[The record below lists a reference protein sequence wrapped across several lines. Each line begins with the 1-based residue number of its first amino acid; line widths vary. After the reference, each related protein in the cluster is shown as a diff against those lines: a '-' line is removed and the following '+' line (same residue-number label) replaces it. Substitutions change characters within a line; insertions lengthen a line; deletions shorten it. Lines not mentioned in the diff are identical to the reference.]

1 MIADLVDMSTRQP
14 RIQSAG
20 LSVEREIAQSTVVT
34 TGFYHSDGK
43 NMYVGS
49 SSANLNAIRLDALHF
64 RDLLNEDSFRRDLRP
79 YPQYRGFDL
88 NGQYPLGK
96 YQRDAGYLRLEKR
109 TSGGLGFSAYYEFAK
124 QMDDYSGPYGTQ
136 DFYNR
141 QNEWA
146 VTAGSNPHRFSLTY
160 VYELPLGSNKGML
173 GFNDWR
179 RYLVEGWS
187 ISGMTSVSSGDPLT
201 LHPQFNNTGGVV
213 SALNVNT
220 VPGVDPGVPDQGP
233 SLWFNPA
240 AFAQPA
246 DFTIGNASRTHP
258 SLLGP
263 GSQNHDLSLTK
274 RFSLDADRSVEFS
287 AVGFNFINHANWN
300 DPDMIIGPE
309 SAPNA
314 NAGKII
320 GSRGGRIVQL
330 GLRYSF

>member
-1 MIADLVDMSTRQP
+1 MSTRQP
-14 RIQSAG
+14 RIQSVG
-20 LSVEREIAQSTVVT
+20 LSLEREIGGAAVIT

-49 SSANLNAIRLDALHF
+49 AAADLNAIPLDALQF
-64 RDLLNEDSFRRDLRP
+64 RDLLNDDSFRRTLRP
-79 YPQYRGFDL
+79 YPQYRAFDL

-96 YQRDAGYLRLEKR
+96 YQRDAGYLRVEKR
-109 TSGGLGFSAYYEFAK
+109 TSGGLGFSAYYEFSK

-141 QNEWA
+141 ENEWA
-146 VTAGSNPHRFSLTY
+146 LTAGSNPQRFSLSY
-160 VYELPLGSNKGML
+160 VYELPLGPSKGL
-173 GFNDWR
+173 LAFTDWR

-187 ISGMTSVSSGDPLT
+187 ISGMTSVNSGDPLA

-213 SALNVNT
+213 SVLNVNV
-220 VPGVDPGVPDQGP
+220 VPGVSPVVPDQGP
-233 SLWFNPA
+233 ELWFNPA

-246 DFTIGNASRTHP
+246 DFTTGNASRTHP

-274 RFSLDADRSVEFS
+274 RFSLAADRSVEFS
-287 AVGFNFINHANWN
+287 AVGFNFINRANWN
-300 DPDMIIGPE
+300 DPDTIIGPE
-309 SAPNA
+309 DAPNA